1 MRKQSLAGVVAL
13 SLGLLSVAASAD
25 ARDRHG
31 WRRHGHGGAR
41 LGIAVN
47 VAPYYRSA
55 PVYCDGY
62 WDNEYGCWDGDYGYG
77 AYYRST
83 YPYVDTY
90 YAPAPRVVV
99 RYHNSRPWWRPRHN
113 SHYRSHYRRGHRR

>member
-1 MRKQSLAGVVAL
+1 MRTQSLAGVIAL
-13 SLGLLSVAASAD
+13 SLGLMSVAATAN
-25 ARDRHG
+25 AWERHG
-31 WRRHGHGGAR
+31 SRRHGGTR

-47 VAPYYRSA
+47 IAPYYRSA

-62 WDNEYGCWDGDYGYG
+62 WDSEYGCWDGDYGYS
-77 AYYRST
+77 AYYRSA

-99 RYHNSRPWWRPRHN
+99 RYHNSRPWWRPRYH
-113 SHYRSHYRRGHRR
+113 HRQYRHHR